1 MIDIDEHDRRYM
13 LKPPSFT
20 RDNQDRLKKTIDMVT
35 RLYVYILQDDDEISA
50 SEIGILYSLLTNLF
64 AQVDVSWEAYVRQI
78 METPYNIEEVLV
90 YLDRHLSLFDKVRI
104 LQSLVI
110 MAKSESDFAISEIT
124 EIMELSKK
132 LNTSAD
138 SFLPLID
145 HFEHHRSGL
154 VSAPCRHHLSHLRHS
169 VFSDYV
175 VFGSGN
181 DADIAYRND
190 RLSQYECA
198 LFAIDKYLFMS
209 VPASSTVL
217 INAQI
222 PEHNSIIMLSPDSF
236 ISLGGQEY
244 SFSCLQKIY
253 MYRDESD
260 DIVFRK
266 SNYDFIVHK
275 TNNSFSFVVNSG
287 SVALNGREMAHV
299 RRYDVY
305 FDDKLQIR
313 GYAPF
318 HLGMIIESRSSI
330 GVDDYTPG
338 KLYIRRERG
347 YYSTSREDAESSI
360 AHIEYKAGSHYLLP
374 PKKGYQIFVN
384 RKAVTEATRL
394 NLNSDIITIEKRNY
408 RINSFFDLI
417 ETPFEIQKL
426 AVTDIKHFFPDG
438 KLALDSVSFEV
449 NTGQLVAIMGQ
460 SGCGK
465 STLTKVLSTEISPT
479 YGQIAIDGKN
489 IKANLNFFLEYLAYV
504 PQDDLLYPNLSVYEN
519 LWYRLRLRMPKLQ
532 KNQVDHKVKN
542 ILHQVKLTHHSD
554 TIVGD
559 FKAKNLSGGER
570 KRLNIALELLFEPT
584 IIICDEPTSGLS
596 FNDAEEIID
605 ILAKLCE
612 QGKIVI
618 ITIHQP
624 NSSIYRKFDR
634 VMMMDMGGRIA
645 YYGTPTE
652 SFTYFDEEL
661 NSISIKKHEIE
672 TKRHLLTSDYFYDII
687 TYPEYDKNGHLVYEQ
702 LKKQVQVKRR
712 FPPEYW
718 RDKFKRKMLFEMI
731 QSESPD
737 LSETTTDSKRLKK
750 PLGPKSYLVSLWTF
764 ISRSLR
770 MKIRNQTNSVITFVE
785 APLLGLVISFI
796 LRHTT
801 SAQYSYHDNNNIF
814 IYIFVSIIAFI
825 FLGMSNSIEEI
836 LSERKIIQRE
846 RLMNLKMSSYQI
858 SKLVTLCIFGM
869 IQAVLYHFVASR
881 VLGIRGLGVSSI
893 SYFFLASLIGNSI
906 GLLCSS
912 FIKENRAIINLLPLI
927 LIPQII
933 FGGAVIEF
941 ERMNRNLTIQEKHPI
956 PEVVQIIP
964 SRWLFE
970 GLTTAYA
977 KNTKFHR
984 SLAKIEK
991 KELTYLRDYRNA
1003 VITTEEFQ
1011 QRRAEVYHAKT
1022 AVAEKWNPNEILNSY
1037 LNSAVSMMDGRVLN
1051 SERNEFLSSFKLGG
1065 KRRVRTWNFN
1075 ALVILLYALG
1085 LNLITWIKLKYF
1097 FKE

>member
-1 MIDIDEHDRRYM
+1 M

-20 RDNQDRLKKTIDMVT
+20 RDSQERLKKTIDMVT
-35 RLYVYILQDDDEISA
+35 RLYVYLLQGDDEISA
-50 SEIGILYSLLTNLF
+50 NEIGILYSLLTNLF
-64 AQVDVSWEAYVRQI
+64 AQVDVSWEAYVKQI
-78 METPYNIEEVLV
+78 METPYDIDEVLE
-90 YLDRHLSLFDKVRI
+90 YLDRYLSLFDKVRI

-110 MAKSESDFAISEIT
+110 MAKTESDFAISEIA

-132 LNTSAD
+132 LNTSSEA
-138 SFLPLID
+138 FLSLIN
-145 HFEHHRSGL
+145 HFEHQRSGQ

-175 VFGSGN
+175 VFGSGA
-181 DADIAYRND
+181 DADIAFRSE
-190 RLSQYECA
+190 RLSPYECA
-198 LFAIDKYLFMS
+198 LFAIDKHLFLS
-209 VPASSTVL
+209 IPSSSSAL
-217 INAQI
+217 LSAQI
-222 PEHNSIIMLSPDSF
+222 PEHNSIIMLSPDSYLS
-236 ISLGGQEY
+236 IGGREY
-244 SFSCLQKIY
+244 SYSCLQKMY
-253 MYRDESD
+253 HYRDESD

-266 SNYDFIVHK
+266 SSYDFVVHK
-275 TNNSFSFVVNSG
+275 TNNSFSFVINSG
-287 SVALNGREMAHV
+287 SVALNGREMTHL
-299 RRYDVY
+299 RRHDVF

-318 HLGMIIESRSSI
+318 HLGMLIESRSSI

-338 KLYIRRERG
+338 KLYIKRERG
-347 YYSTSREDAESSI
+347 YFSSSREDSENTI
-360 AHIEYKAGSHYLLP
+360 AVIEYRSGVYYLMP
-374 PKKGYQIFVN
+374 PKKGYHIFVN
-384 RKAVTEATRL
+384 RKAVTEPSVI

-417 ETPFEIQKL
+417 ETPFEIKRL
-426 AVTDIKHFFPDG
+426 SVTDIKHFFPDG

-449 NTGQLVAIMGQ
+449 NPGQLVAIMGQ

-465 STLTKVLSTEISPT
+465 STLTKVLSSEITPT

-489 IKANLNFFLEYLAYV
+489 IRANLNFYLEYLAYV
-504 PQDDLLYPNLSVYEN
+504 PQDDLLYPNLSVYNN

-532 KNQVDHKVKN
+532 KPQIDQKVRN
-542 ILHQVKLTHHSD
+542 ILHQVKLSHHRD

-605 ILAKLCE
+605 ILGKLCE

-624 NSSIYRKFDR
+624 NSSIYRKFDK

-645 YYGTPTE
+645 FFGKPTD
-652 SFTYFDEEL
+652 SFSYFDDEL
-661 NSISIKKHEIE
+661 QLIKIKKNEIE
-672 TKRHLLTSDYFYDII
+672 TKRRLLTSDYFYDII

-702 LKKQVQVKRR
+702 IQKQVQVKRK
-712 FPPEYW
+712 FSPDYW
-718 RDKFKRKMLFEMI
+718 RDKFKRKMLYEMI
-731 QSESPD
+731 QSESQVP
-737 LSETTTDSKRLKK
+737 SEGFTEAKRIKK
-750 PLGPKSYLVSLWTF
+750 ALGPKNYLVSLWAF
-764 ISRSLR
+764 VSRSFR
-770 MKIRNQTNSVITFVE
+770 MKIRNKTNNIITFVE
-785 APLLGLVISFI
+785 APLLGILIAFI

-801 SAQYSYHDNNNIF
+801 AARYSYHENNNIF

-836 LSERKIIQRE
+836 LSERKIILRE

-858 SKLVTLCIFGM
+858 SKLTTLSFFGL
-869 IQAVLYHFVASR
+869 IQAILYHIVAAQI
-881 VLGIRGLGVSSI
+881 LNIRGMGVSSI
-893 SYFFLASLIGNSI
+893 AYFFLASLIGNSL
-906 GLLCSS
+906 GLMISS

-941 ERMNRNLTIQEKHPI
+941 ERMNRNLKLYENSPI
-956 PEVVQIIP
+956 PEIVQTIP

-1003 VITTEEFQ
+1003 AITSEEFQ
-1011 QRRAEVYHAKT
+1011 ALRGEIYYAKT
-1022 AVAEKWNPNEILNSY
+1022 AVAEKWDPNQILNRY

-1051 SERNEFLSSFKLGG
+1051 SERNEFLSSYKLRGN
-1065 KRRVRTWNFN
+1065 RRYRTWNFN
-1075 ALVILLYALG
+1075 AWVILLYALG
-1085 LNLITWIKLKYF
+1085 LNLITWIKLKYY